1 MEADES
7 YVETGVAEL
16 DGYDLLGG
24 GGAVVGAIGR
34 PEEDPEDPIWR
45 LGVQF

>member
-1 MEADES
+1 MEAEEA
-7 YVETGVAEL
+7 YGVTGVADL
-16 DGYDLLGG
+16 DRDDLLPGS
-24 GGAVVGAIGR
+24 GAVVGAIGR